1 MPVTDRH
8 LTADERQG
16 QDRALSESDKRYR
29 AIADIAPV
37 GIFRTDTAG
46 DVTFVNERW
55 CQLGG
60 MTPEAA
66 MGKGWLE
73 AIHPDDR
80 ERVGTDW
87 YGASNAIRMFEGE
100 YRYVKS
106 DGATTWCLVQC
117 QPEYDQA
124 GDIIGYVGA
133 LTDITE
139 RKRAEKDRLQS
150 TQRLEDITDAA
161 SDWFWEMDAD
171 LRFTYISDRYEEV
184 ARISADHF
192 YGKRMDET
200 YPRSVK
206 KFPQNWKIYLEAV
219 AARRDFRNFIH
230 DDIRKDGLRR
240 VISNTGKAIFDEDGI
255 FQGYRGT
262 TTDITSQRVAEEALR
277 DSQAMLADAIESIS
291 ERFVLYD
298 TEERI
303 VVCNDNY
310 GKMFPLIAD
319 LLVPGTKL
327 EDLLRATCER
337 GQVINDMASV
347 EEWVEKRLQTYRT
360 DGQEPFEQQLGD
372 GRWVLAGERRTRA
385 GGIVGIR
392 TDITERKTAEEALRD
407 SQAMLTDAIESI
419 SEAFVLYDSEE
430 RLVTCN
436 DNYRE
441 MFPLVADLMVP
452 GAKLE
457 ELLRIAGERG
467 QVKHD
472 METIEHWVEERL
484 ENYRRDGQESVELQ
498 LSDGR
503 WILASERRTREG
515 GIVCI
520 RADITERK
528 RAKEEL
534 RSSQARLL
542 DAIESFSGGFVLYDS
557 EDKMVLCNS

>member
-184 ARISADHF
+184 ARIRADHF

-240 VISNTGKAIFDEDGI
+240 VISNTGK
-255 FQGYRGT
+255 
-262 TTDITSQRVAEEALR
+262 
-277 DSQAMLADAIESIS
+277 
-291 ERFVLYD
+291 
-298 TEERI
+298 
-303 VVCNDNY
+303 
-310 GKMFPLIAD
+310 
-319 LLVPGTKL
+319 
-327 EDLLRATCER
+327 
-337 GQVINDMASV
+337 
-347 EEWVEKRLQTYRT
+347 
-360 DGQEPFEQQLGD
+360 
-372 GRWVLAGERRTRA
+372 
-385 GGIVGIR
+385 
-392 TDITERKTAEEALRD
+392 
-407 SQAMLTDAIESI
+407 
-419 SEAFVLYDSEE
+419 
-430 RLVTCN
+430 
-436 DNYRE
+436 
-441 MFPLVADLMVP
+441 
-452 GAKLE
+452 
-457 ELLRIAGERG
+457 
-467 QVKHD
+467 
-472 METIEHWVEERL
+472 
-484 ENYRRDGQESVELQ
+484 
-498 LSDGR
+498 
-503 WILASERRTREG
+503 
-515 GIVCI
+515 
-520 RADITERK
+520 
-528 RAKEEL
+528 
-534 RSSQARLL
+534 
-542 DAIESFSGGFVLYDS
+542 
-557 EDKMVLCNS
+557 